1 MSETRQLIIFL
12 LCIASLMV
20 SVWTMIDVNH
30 LVFVVEKLAKL
41 EDQP

>member
-12 LCIASLMV
+12 ICIASLMV

-30 LVFVVEKLAKL
+30 LVFTVEKIA